1 MAADERFRLVLA
13 KEDFK
18 FSVAHFTVFSP
29 EKAELLHGHNYQ
41 VTVELSGSDVG
52 ELGLLAD
59 LGRVKSEIRR
69 LCRGL
74 DSRTLLPAACPLLTW
89 EHRDGAVEVAYG
101 ERRYRI
107 PEAEVVLLPLANS
120 SMELLARHLWRQLA
134 PSLAGTAIEHLAV
147 SVEESA
153 GQRAV
158 YARTLEREAARPR
171 GEPAENEGG
180 RE

>member
-1 MAADERFRLVLA
+1 MQPDERFRLCLA

-18 FSVAHFTVFSP
+18 FSVAHFTVFS
-29 EKAELLHGHNYQ
+29 EEQAELLHGHNYR
-41 VTVELSGSDVG
+41 VTVELAGREIG

-59 LGRVKSEIRR
+59 LDRVKGEIRR

-74 DSRTLLPAACPLLTW
+74 DSRTLLPADCPLIAW
-89 EHRDGAVEVAYG
+89 DHREGAIEVVYG

-134 PSLAGTAIEHLAV
+134 PGLAGTAVDHLTV

-158 YARTLEREAARPR
+158 YERSI
-171 GEPAENEGG
+171 EPLP
-180 RE
+180 

>member
-1 MAADERFRLVLA
+1 MAADDERFRLCLA

-29 EKAELLHGHNYQ
+29 ERAELLHGHNYRM
-41 VTVELSGSDVG
+41 TVELAGREVG

-59 LGRVKSEIRR
+59 LHLVKQEIRR

-74 DSRTLLPAACPLLTW
+74 DSRTLLPAACPLLAW
-89 EHRDGAVEVAYG
+89 EHRDGAIEVTYG
-101 ERRYRI
+101 ERRYRL
-107 PEAEVVLLPLANS
+107 PEGDVVLLPLANS

-134 PSLAGTAIEHLAV
+134 PGLAGSAVEHLTV

-158 YARTLEREAARPR
+158 YERSI
-171 GEPAENEGG
+171 EPLP
-180 RE
+180 